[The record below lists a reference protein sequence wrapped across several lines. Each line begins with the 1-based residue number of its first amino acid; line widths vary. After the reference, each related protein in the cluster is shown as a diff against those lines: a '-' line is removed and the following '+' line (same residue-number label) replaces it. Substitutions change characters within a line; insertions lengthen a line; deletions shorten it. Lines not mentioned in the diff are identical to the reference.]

1 MLSAYDF
8 EVEYR
13 KGLRHGNA
21 DSMSRCPNPRDCQCE
36 SDDNPLKCGPC
47 VKCRKRSM
55 EMQSVV
61 HSKVGRSNPGT
72 ERCGLIRSRVVRKTA
87 SCIDWLLC
95 MWTCLLLFPCG
106 GDTKSKSSILRLGG
120 KMGKTTWPL
129 SHVVLKICDWGGS
142 RIVRLKSRM
151 CARGCNV
158 EIITQVKTFTWCALA
173 ASWRGVQTFVQ
184 NMRRYTTTVRSPA
197 GVNSVNAQI
206 VRRTLGITHNPAYLR
221 KAQKADP
228 DIAPVLRWLGEGHR
242 PLSGVVTGLSAA
254 VRHYWCQWDNLD
266 LREEVLYRQFRKKDG
281 TGLHSQYVVPK
292 SLRGEVLKQ
301 MHDGILSGHLGRKKT
316 REKLLQRFYWFGCR
330 DDTDNWIAKCEQC
343 GAVKLPPKCAKAPLG
358 KMMMGA
364 AWDQLSTD
372 LMGPLPLTPRNNCY
386 ILVITDQF
394 TKWVEVLAVPDQRAV
409 TCANAIFR
417 EVITRFGCPIALH
430 SDQGRS
436 FESEVF
442 SDLRRLLEVRKTRT
456 SVANPKANGQTER
469 FNKTLI
475 HMIKSYLR
483 GEQTTWDEHLGC
495 LAAAYRATPNESTHL
510 TPNMLNLGR
519 EFVFR
524 QKFYLAACPT
534 LMGKR

>member
-1 MLSAYDF
+1 M
-8 EVEYR
+8 
-13 KGLRHGNA
+13 
-21 DSMSRCPNPRDCQCE
+21 
-36 SDDNPLKCGPC
+36 
-47 VKCRKRSM
+47 
-55 EMQSVV
+55 
-61 HSKVGRSNPGT
+61 
-72 ERCGLIRSRVVRKTA
+72 
-87 SCIDWLLC
+87 
-95 MWTCLLLFPCG
+95 
-106 GDTKSKSSILRLGG
+106 
-120 KMGKTTWPL
+120 
-129 SHVVLKICDWGGS
+129 
-142 RIVRLKSRM
+142 
-151 CARGCNV
+151 
-158 EIITQVKTFTWCALA
+158 
-173 ASWRGVQTFVQ
+173 
-184 NMRRYTTTVRSPA
+184 
-197 GVNSVNAQI
+197 
-206 VRRTLGITHNPAYLR
+206 
-221 KAQKADP
+221 
-228 DIAPVLRWLGEGHR
+228 
-242 PLSGVVTGLSAA
+242 
-254 VRHYWCQWDNLD
+254 
-266 LREEVLYRQFRKKDG
+266 
-281 TGLHSQYVVPK
+281 
-292 SLRGEVLKQ
+292 LKQ

-343 GAVKLPPKCAKAPLG
+343 GAVKLPPKRAKAPLG

-364 AWDQLSTD
+364 AWDRLSTD
-372 LMGPLPLTPRNNCY
+372 LMGPLPLTPQNNRY

-442 SDLRRLLEVRKTRT
+442 SDLCRLLEVRKTRT

-519 EFVFR
+519 EVRLPAEVLFGSMSNFDGEEVTTYGEYAERLRDKLSRAHMVARKHLGLAAKR
-524 QKFYLAACPT
+524 QKLRYDVKQVLHQYEPGDLVWYLTAMSQLKITPKLRCPYEGPGLILKRYGDLTYLIQMTAKRGHRKVVHHDKLKAYLGSKRLPWARAA
-534 LMGKR
+534 LKDV